1 MSYCKIDTVPT
12 EGQAYQTHTH
22 THTHTHTVIL
32 TPKHSS
38 PPKNVL
44 DGKTL
49 IETPESGVK
58 RFK

>member
-12 EGQAYQTHTH
+12 EGQVYQ

>member
-1 MSYCKIDTVPT
+1 MPT
-12 EGQAYQTHTH
+12 EGQVYQ

-32 TPKHSS
+32 IPRHSS